1 MSLAYFITVNHA
13 DPSFDT
19 FVNGKFVARE
29 VETLN
34 QLALQLEVT
43 PFDGFLSLDESLA
56 EEFDID
62 ASNAPVN
69 VWFTAEQGLETI
81 DALIKHLEQHPKAV
95 KNVKGILGDLQ
106 EYQTVLN
113 QVKAKGLRWHF
124 EIDF

>member
-1 MSLAYFITVNHA
+1 MSLAYFISVNHA

-34 QLALQLEVT
+34 QLAAQLGVMSL
-43 PFDGFLSLDESLA
+43 DDFLSLDESLA

-81 DALIKHLEQHPKAV
+81 AILIKHLAQNAKAV
-95 KNVKGILGDLQ
+95 ENVKGILGDLH

-124 EIDF
+124 EVDF